1 MTEAD
6 QIKALRASLESLV
19 KLHWDWDKGTAYV
32 TVKFKQRNDA
42 EIKRARNVLA
52 MTQPA
57 EPASPEANAAAQHV
71 TPEADI
77 EHNRAME
84 SEAGSSRVIDGV
96 RVVDCPMSD
105 EGDVYDWTQCED
117 SLRDGDV
124 FLFANGTR
132 AGILVKAWPTLV
144 DGDAEH
150 LHTLAG
156 ATWETLD
163 GGKYAAAAAVAAKL
177 VAR

>member
-6 QIKALRASLESLV
+6 QINALRSSLV
-19 KLHWDWDKGTAYV
+19 KPMED
-32 TVKFKQRNDA
+32 
-42 EIKRARNVLA
+42 E
-52 MTQPA
+52 
-57 EPASPEANAAAQHV
+57 ASF
-71 TPEADI
+71 T
-77 EHNRAME
+77 
-84 SEAGSSRVIDGV
+84 RVIEGV
-96 RVVDCPMSD
+96 RVVDCPMSE

-117 SLRDGDV
+117 GLRDGDV

-144 DGDAEH
+144 DGDGVH

-156 ATWETLD
+156 VTWETLG